1 MIPLEYRLRPGVRV
15 ESAADGSS
23 RVVSGLP
30 LSVLRVNAA
39 AARLLEQT
47 RGGVSVG
54 RLAADL
60 ALSEDKC
67 LDVCESF
74 RRRGILEVGAAPDPD
89 AATPSVSVIVPT
101 RDRASELADCLAAL
115 ADLEYPAGLLEV
127 IVVDDGSADPG
138 AVASVAEAHGA
149 RLLVNESN
157 RGPAF
162 ARNRAA
168 REATG
173 DILAF
178 VDSDCVAA
186 PGWLRALTPHF
197 AWGRVG
203 AVGGRT
209 VGYHHASR
217 LDRYEEVASSLDMGS
232 SLLFA
237 AQGADS
243 LYVPTCNLLV
253 RRSVYRELGGLRES
267 LRVGEDV
274 DLCWRLRERGHVLVY
289 VPEGVV
295 RHKHPSGLGAML
307 RRRADYGSSEAT
319 LHALHPD
326 KHGRLRLPP
335 ASAATVALVS
345 AAAVT
350 RRPWVLAVALAP
362 AVLDAARRRRRL
374 RRSGVQVPAAQVLSS
389 TLRGHLSALY
399 FAYFR
404 LVRYYLWPLAAAGV
418 FAPGVWLLAALA
430 VVYAGGVDYT
440 RRRPR
445 LSLPTYLGFYVAEH
459 GAYQTGVIVGHLGAR
474 LSRAPAVTPR
484 AWPVDGTEAGMR
496 T

>member
-1 MIPLEYRLRPGVRV
+1 VIPFEYRLRPGVRV
-15 ESAADGSS
+15 ESAADGSR

-30 LSVLRVNAA
+30 LSVLRINEA
-39 AARLLEQT
+39 AARLLERT
-47 RGGVSVG
+47 CGGISVG

-60 ALSEDKC
+60 VLSEDKC

-74 RRRGILEVGAAPDPD
+74 RRRGILEVAAAPDRD
-89 AATPSVSVIVPT
+89 VAMPSISVIVPT
-101 RDRASELADCLAAL
+101 RDRAPQLEDCLAAL
-115 ADLEYPAGLLEV
+115 ADLDYPADLLEV

-138 AVASVAEAHGA
+138 AVASTAEAYGA
-149 RLLVNESN
+149 RLLVNNSN

-173 DILAF
+173 ELLAF
-178 VDSDCVAA
+178 VDSDCVVAR
-186 PGWLRALTPHF
+186 GWLQALTPYF
-197 AWGRVG
+197 AWRRVG

-209 VGYHHASR
+209 VGYHTRSR
-217 LDRYEEVASSLDMGS
+217 LDRYEEVSSPLDMGS
-232 SLLFA
+232 RLLFA
-237 AQGADS
+237 GEGTDG

-253 RRSVYRELGGLRES
+253 RRCVFEELGGLRER

-274 DLCWRLRERGHVLVY
+274 DLCWRLRERGHMLVY
-289 VPEGVV
+289 APEGVV
-295 RHKHPSGLGAML
+295 RHKHLDRLGPML

-335 ASAATVALVS
+335 APAATVALVS
-345 AAAVT
+345 AGVVA
-350 RRPWVLAVALAP
+350 RRPWVIAAALAP
-362 AVLDAARRRRRL
+362 PAVDAARRWRRL
-374 RRSGVQVPAAQVLSS
+374 RRKGVEVTAAQVLSS

-418 FAPGVWLLAALA
+418 FAPGVWLLAALS

-459 GAYQTGVIVGHLGAR
+459 VAYQTGVIAGHLRAE
-474 LSRAPAVTPR
+474 LSRAPMVAPQAR
-484 AWPVDGTEAGMR
+484 SFEGTEVGMR